1 MQEAVRAFQTKR
13 KLQVDG
19 QIGQQTWAALDLLTS
34 GRSPGDQAEFDDLVA
49 HVTYA
54 HELFEAGDLD
64 KAKPHYEQLYA
75 NPHVSM
81 DVRSLITFRLGH
93 IAQANKEFSKAIS
106 LYTEFL
112 QLAQITTI
120 DRRDAQERI
129 RQARLK
135 QPPAALD
142 SDLNRQQI
150 DPGTLPAPG
159 P

>member
-1 MQEAVRAFQTKR
+1 MA
-13 KLQVDG
+13 
-19 QIGQQTWAALDLLTS
+19 
-34 GRSPGDQAEFDDLVA
+34 PNP
-49 HVTYA
+49 VT
-54 HELFEAGDLD
+54 
-64 KAKPHYEQLYA
+64 
-75 NPHVSM
+75 
-81 DVRSLITFRLGH
+81 
-93 IAQANKEFSKAIS
+93 NKEFSKAIS